1 MVVVPNHHSIPT
13 IQSPSSF
20 SADDL
25 ELRPIK
31 TNRGG
36 HKYSSLRDLL
46 PQSPVNSPA
55 ALARPD
61 IRIRNRLVEQAACAY
76 LRPAS
81 TTPDFDGGN
90 FCQRLW
96 TRAAAFVDFF
106 CGCIIRALDGT
117 LRFFRVRIS
126 RPQRV

>member
-1 MVVVPNHHSIPT
+1 MVVAPNHHSIPT
-13 IQSPSSF
+13 VQSPSSL

-31 TNRGG
+31 T

-81 TTPDFDGGN
+81 ITPDFDGGN
-90 FCQRLW
+90 CCQRLW
-96 TRAAAFVDFF
+96 NRAAAFVDFV
-106 CGCIIRALDGT
+106 CGWIIRALDGT

-126 RPQRV
+126 RTQRV